1 MSPDFLNTL
10 PSCIFH
16 STLPTSFACIS
27 SETFEVRFI
36 ERSKMRSSCLGWKGL
51 DESKPNLKCRQI
63 SLTHCLAASSIAHC
77 QLLLHAFRVKRL
89 KLDSLSAVKCAC
101 RVWGGKVKKPFS
113 LSARVRMSS
122 LFQCLPFITTGVAH
136 QIISQY
142 IGTGTVATSQPADV
156 RLPFVSCNSSL
167 SFRERRSM

>member
-1 MSPDFLNTL
+1 MGKALDGKGL
-10 PSCIFH
+10 
-16 STLPTSFACIS
+16 
-27 SETFEVRFI
+27 
-36 ERSKMRSSCLGWKGL
+36 RSL

-77 QLLLHAFRVKRL
+77 QLLLHAFRVKLL
-89 KLDSLSAVKCAC
+89 KLDSLSAVKCAR

-122 LFQCLPFITTGVAH
+122 LVQCLPFITTGVAH

-156 RLPFVSCNSSL
+156 RLPFVS
-167 SFRERRSM
+167 